1 MSGMREYYEGSAEY
15 REMLAGQDPDVF
27 RDYVELYA
35 AFAARDAP
43 VLDVGCGIGASTL
56 LLRERGYDA
65 IGTDISARF
74 LPQGLEGFLVV
85 DFEQADSLASGAY
98 AAAGAFNVLEHVER
112 PRRFLTELVR
122 TVRPGG
128 HVILLSPNLASPL
141 AAVRVLLDQLRGETP
156 YLGITS
162 RRAALRLL
170 GANLARSLAAA
181 AGRTSFSMRAPATA
195 TGIVG
200 HDADAVYWTN
210 APEVRRTLS
219 ELGCDIEAYQGRG
232 RTRFARTLARAIP
245 PFAGQLCVVAR
256 KRGTPSPV

>member
-1 MSGMREYYEGSAEY
+1 MSGMHEYYSGSAEY
-15 REMLAGQDPDVF
+15 RQMLEAQDPEVF
-27 RDYVELYA
+27 DDYVDLYA

-56 LLRERGYDA
+56 LLRRRGYDA
-65 IGTDISARF
+65 IGTDVSARF
-74 LPQGLEGFLVV
+74 LPEGQEGFMVV

-98 AAAGAFNVLEHVER
+98 AAAGAYNVLEHVER
-112 PRRFLTELVR
+112 PRRFLSELVR

-141 AAVRVLLDQLRGETP
+141 AAVRVMSDLLSGETP

-162 RRAALRLL
+162 RRAALGLL
-170 GANLARSLAAA
+170 VANVGRSLAAA
-181 AGRTSFSMRAPATA
+181 AGRSSFSMRAPATA

-210 APEVRRTLS
+210 APEVRRTLG
-219 ELGCDIEAYQGRG
+219 ELGCDIELYQGRG
-232 RTRFARTLARAIP
+232 RTRAARALARAVP

-256 KRGTPSPV
+256 KRYAASPV

>member
-1 MSGMREYYEGSAEY
+1 MSGMHEYYAGSAEY
-15 REMLAGQDPDVF
+15 REMLEAQDPEIFD
-27 RDYVELYA
+27 DYVELYA
-35 AFAARDAP
+35 SFAARDGT

-56 LLRERGYDA
+56 RLRERGYDA

-74 LPQGLEGFLVV
+74 LPQGADGFMVV
-85 DFEQADSLASGAY
+85 DFEQADSLASDAF

-112 PRRFLTELVR
+112 PRSFLSELVR

-141 AAVRVLLDQLRGETP
+141 AAVRVLLDLLRGETP

-170 GANLARSLAAA
+170 VANLVRSLEAA
-181 AGRTSFSMRAPATA
+181 AGRRRFAMRAPATD

-210 APEVRRTLS
+210 APEVRTELRQ
-219 ELGCDIEAYQGRG
+219 LGCDIEAYQGRG
-232 RTRFARTLARAIP
+232 RSRFARGLARAVP
-245 PFAGQLCVVAR
+245 AFAGQLCVVAR
-256 KRGTPSPV
+256 KRGAESPV